1 MRILIG
7 IVLIVIG
14 VLGVVKPEFMSM
26 FGERWKY
33 KNAEPSEL
41 NIGIT
46 VISGIVWVIFGVV
59 YMFTDF

>member
-1 MRILIG
+1 MVRISHFLSGSSSSI
-7 IVLIVIG
+7 
-14 VLGVVKPEFMSM
+14 VKPEFMSM

-46 VISGIVWVIFGVV
+46 VISGIVLAIFGVV